1 MLDAGDGS
9 EHRFNTMEV
18 RQFIRPD
25 IAVSAI
31 AHLSVLALVILFTEV
46 HPFGSVTAEPIAVDL
61 VTSDEV
67 PKQPDPMPTPSP
79 TPTPQFSLPD
89 LKVSTQPETSNAA
102 SRPASPPSRQKQPAQ
117 QEQQAAANRQ
127 EAPAQPQP
135 QAATQPQRQATAQQQ
150 PQAAPQSQ
158 PQAAQPSPAPAPSPS
173 PGYAPPEPDV
183 TVKYHVML
191 GLPADLPAGPPSSAG
206 KPDDFDATASSAAD
220 IASSVIGQFRSHL
233 KTCAKL
239 PATVAPT
246 DHIMVKLRVMMTP
259 DGRLASRPLVGGG
272 SADMKAFDL
281 VKSAIDA
288 LQACQPYTMLPADR
302 YGEWRVLDLTL
313 TPQDFSGAS

>member
-1 MLDAGDGS
+1 
-9 EHRFNTMEV
+9 
-18 RQFIRPD
+18 
-25 IAVSAI
+25 
-31 AHLSVLALVILFTEV
+31 
-46 HPFGSVTAEPIAVDL
+46 
-61 VTSDEV
+61 
-67 PKQPDPMPTPSP
+67 
-79 TPTPQFSLPD
+79 
-89 LKVSTQPETSNAA
+89 
-102 SRPASPPSRQKQPAQ
+102 
-117 QEQQAAANRQ
+117 
-127 EAPAQPQP
+127 
-135 QAATQPQRQATAQQQ
+135 
-150 PQAAPQSQ
+150 
-158 PQAAQPSPAPAPSPS
+158 
-173 PGYAPPEPDV
+173 
-183 TVKYHVML
+183 ML
-191 GLPADLPAGPPSSAG
+191 GLPEDLSAAPPSSAG

-220 IASSVIGQFRSHL
+220 ISSSVIGQFRSHL

-239 PATVAPT
+239 PASVAPT

>member
-1 MLDAGDGS
+1 
-9 EHRFNTMEV
+9 MEV

-67 PKQPDPMPTPSP
+67 PKQPDPTPTPTP

-89 LKVSTQPETSNAA
+89 LKSSTQPETPNAA
-102 SRPASPPSRQKQPAQ
+102 SRPASLPSRQKQPAITGTASSPQ
-117 QEQQAAANRQ
+117 SAGGRSSAAAANRGS
-127 EAPAQPQP
+127 AAAASRASIATWAARRNRRRRPRRLHHPAMRRLSPMSRSTSCDAGPARGPVGSAAELSRQAFRTISMPQP
-135 QAATQPQRQATAQQQ
+135 RVPALGHRLQRDRAV
-150 PQAAPQSQ
+150 
-158 PQAAQPSPAPAPSPS
+158 
-173 PGYAPPEPDV
+173 PG
-183 TVKYHVML
+183 
-191 GLPADLPAGPPSSAG
+191 
-206 KPDDFDATASSAAD
+206 
-220 IASSVIGQFRSHL
+220 SHL

-272 SADMKAFDL
+272 KGMKAFDL

-288 LQACQPYTMLPADR
+288 LQL
-302 YGEWRVLDLTL
+302 
-313 TPQDFSGAS
+313 ASPTRCCRRIVTANGGCSISPPRRRIFRARASLLF